1 MCCVVESQT
10 LKRARRE
17 RERIVIISSIR
28 RRKEKKEE
36 RIFRGA
42 PKEQKERERGVDITV
57 YFVRSLRVF
66 FYKLFTSLVC
76 VCVTKKSVGH
86 RKENIFCRFTVCLF
100 LFALVWVL
108 FVLFLWSVAVIFFH
122 YLCNRVTGK
131 KTKKK
136 KHLFF
141 LFFCGPKELA
151 KTECVCVCAK
161 RKKKDTSWVLTV
173 CACVF
178 FFVERSINYTYQT
191 VCVEDLEREKRER
204 ERTKK
209 TEWCDVMFFLFFFF
223 FRLLIVL

>member
-131 KTKKK
+131 KNKEKEASFFS
-136 KHLFF
+136 FF
-141 LFFCGPKELA
+141 LRSKGIGKNGV
-151 KTECVCVCAK
+151 CVCVCEAEKK
-161 RKKKDTSWVLTV
+161 RHKLSVDSV
-173 CACVF
+173 CVCVF
-178 FFVERSINYTYQT
+178 LRRKVHKLYISNS
-191 VCVEDLEREKRER
+191 VCRGFRARKEGEREN
-204 ERTKK
+204 
-209 TEWCDVMFFLFFFF
+209 
-223 FRLLIVL
+223 